1 MRHTAD
7 RTATL
12 EREVRTR
19 QEAENDA
26 RNARARNDAILDVAL
41 DCVILI
47 DESGR
52 IAQFNPAAERT
63 FGYTAAEAVGADL
76 VESIFPA
83 DRREPVR
90 EAMASYLATGDTAIL
105 NRRLELTAIRKSGEA
120 FPVEIAIA
128 PISTD
133 CGKMFAAY
141 VRDITERKRIE
152 PSWPATPTCSRTA
165 HDTQRKDAE
174 RLAILVD
181 ELRVTQQ
188 RAEAATRAK
197 SEFLASMS
205 HELRTPLNAIIL
217 YSELL
222 QETAEDEGQTGSIGD
237 LKRIQSAGKHLLDL
251 INGILDLS
259 KIEAGKMV
267 LSLETFQVKTMIGG
281 LVDTV
286 RPLVEK
292 NRNTLTVRGADDVRP
307 MHADLTKTRQILL
320 NLLSNASKFTHDGT
334 ITVDIRECTLDGADV
349 VEFSVTDT
357 GVGMTLE
364 QTQKVFDPFT
374 QADVTTTRK
383 YGGTG
388 LGLAIVSRFC
398 DLMGGSVSVES
409 RPGEGSRFVVR
420 LPREMAERP
429 QPSRWCPPAWEPAT
443 RRERRNPMATILVV
457 EDNEASR
464 DALARRLQRRGY
476 DVVRGRGRPA
486 GRVGGAIRETR
497 SHPDGPGI
505 AGHRRMGG
513 DAPAESRCVDATH
526 SDHRAERP
534 CHDQRPRPRAG
545 GRRRRL
551 RHQARPLR
559 AADRQDCL
567 AAGEVHRPV
576 TRQGSLL
583 VVDDNDDNRDAL
595 SRRLRQKGYR
605 VSVAADGAEALAQ
618 IDRESYDLVLLDVE
632 MPGMSGL
639 EVLSRVRVQR
649 SQTQLP
655 VIMVTARSEG
665 ADIVEAFG
673 LGANDYVTKP
683 IDFAV
688 ALARIRTHLAH
699 KWAVEDLHESEERY
713 ALAVRGANDGLWDW
727 NLVTN
732 EVYWSARW
740 KSMLGYD
747 EHEIGASPDEW
758 FSRVHHED
766 LERVRGALTAHL
778 ADGSQHYESEHRIL
792 HRNGMY
798 RWVLCRGAAVRDHA
812 GTATRLA
819 GSLTDITETKLADAL
834 TGLPNRL
841 LFLDLVERAIKRGKT
856 APEPRLRPPGP
867 RPQPVQCGQRQPGA
881 AHRRSSPGGDRAA
894 ASVESAA
901 HRHRRA

>member
-1 MRHTAD
+1 MSSPSPLNPRDASTSDRASQLFAEAWHLIHHRTDRLFAGLMAFQWLMGIAFALWVSPLAWDGPVSRTHLHVWAAIIVGGIISLFPALLGLFRPGLPSTRYVIAVAQMLMGALLIHLTGGRIETHFHVFGSLAFLAFYRDWRVLIPATVVVALDHLLRGIFWPQSVYGVVVASQWRWLEHAAWVLFEDVFLFVACRRSIAEMWHTAD

-19 QEAENDA
+19 QEAENEA
-26 RNARARNDAILDVAL
+26 RNAQARNDAILDVAL

-83 DRREPVR
+83 DRRQPVR

-105 NRRLELTAIRKSGEA
+105 NRRLELTAMRKSGEA
-120 FPVEIAIA
+120 FSVEIAIA

-152 PSWPATPTCSRTA
+152 AELASYTNVLEEA

-188 RAEAATRAK
+188 RAETATRAK

-222 QETAEDEGQTGSIGD
+222 QETAEDKGQIDSISD

-267 LSLETFQVKTMIGG
+267 LSLETFQVKTMIAG

-292 NRNTLTVRGADDVRP
+292 NRNTLTVRAAAGLRP

-334 ITVDIRECTLDGADV
+334 ITVDICECSVDGVEV

-357 GVGMTLE
+357 GVGMTVE

-420 LPREMAERP
+420 LP
-429 QPSRWCPPAWEPAT
+429 Q
-443 RRERRNPMATILVV
+443 
-457 EDNEASR
+457 
-464 DALARRLQRRGY
+464 
-476 DVVRGRGRPA
+476 
-486 GRVGGAIRETR
+486 ETR
-497 SHPDGPGI
+497 E
-505 AGHRRMGG
+505 A
-513 DAPAESRCVDATH
+513 AT
-526 SDHRAERP
+526 
-534 CHDQRPRPRAG
+534 
-545 GRRRRL
+545 
-551 RHQARPLR
+551 
-559 AADRQDCL
+559 
-567 AAGEVHRPV
+567 
-576 TRQGSLL
+576 
-583 VVDDNDDNRDAL
+583 
-595 SRRLRQKGYR
+595 
-605 VSVAADGAEALAQ
+605 EALA
-618 IDRESYDLVLLDVE
+618 
-632 MPGMSGL
+632 
-639 EVLSRVRVQR
+639 
-649 SQTQLP
+649 
-655 VIMVTARSEG
+655 
-665 ADIVEAFG
+665 
-673 LGANDYVTKP
+673 
-683 IDFAV
+683 
-688 ALARIRTHLAH
+688 
-699 KWAVEDLHESEERY
+699 
-713 ALAVRGANDGLWDW
+713 
-727 NLVTN
+727 
-732 EVYWSARW
+732 
-740 KSMLGYD
+740 
-747 EHEIGASPDEW
+747 
-758 FSRVHHED
+758 
-766 LERVRGALTAHL
+766 
-778 ADGSQHYESEHRIL
+778 
-792 HRNGMY
+792 
-798 RWVLCRGAAVRDHA
+798 AA
-812 GTATRLA
+812 G
-819 GSLTDITETKLADAL
+819 
-834 TGLPNRL
+834 N
-841 LFLDLVERAIKRGKT
+841 
-856 APEPRLRPPGP
+856 
-867 RPQPVQCGQRQPGA
+867 
-881 AHRRSSPGGDRAA
+881 
-894 ASVESAA
+894 
-901 HRHRRA
+901 